1 MEKGRIYNVVKKL
14 LKKIYLNIKKINI
27 KIKLKKMLTR
37 NEKKTI
43 FLIGSP
49 LHGNI
54 GDHAISMAERKLLEN
69 IKEKT
74 VIEIPGEYYNLCPN
88 YIKKRVKENDI
99 ILITGGGFI
108 GSLWLNEENMVRNV
122 IETFNNN
129 RIIIMPQTVYFENS
143 EEGKREL
150 EVSKSIYEYHPDLW
164 LFVREKRSF
173 MYCKKNLDKIKN
185 IFLVPDIV
193 TYLDY
198 QSPREKRSGVLFCLR
213 KDKEK
218 VISDEKINKIIAE
231 LKTKKLDVKN
241 TTTVINKRISMK
253 NRKKVVENKLMEFKK
268 SNLVIT
274 DRLHGMIFAAIT
286 ATPCIAMDN
295 LSGKVKG
302 VYEWFK
308 ALGYIKFVTNIDDM
322 INEAKQLMSNKEYNY
337 NNEDFNKQFNI
348 IIKLLNEK

>member
-1 MEKGRIYNVVKKL
+1 MIKKL
-14 LKKIYLNIKKINI
+14 LKKIYLNIKKINV
-27 KIKLKKMLTR
+27 KIKLKKILIR
-37 NEKKTI
+37 DEKKAI

-69 IKEKT
+69 IEEKIK
-74 VIEIPGEYYNLCPN
+74 IEIPGEYYNLCSN
-88 YIKKRVKENDI
+88 YIKKMVKENDI

-108 GSLWLNEENMVRNV
+108 GSLWLNEEKMVRNI

-129 RIIIMPQTVYFENS
+129 RIIIMPQTVYFEDNKD
-143 EEGKREL
+143 GKREL
-150 EVSKSIYEYHPDLW
+150 EISKRIYENHPDLW
-164 LFVREKRSF
+164 LFVREERSF
-173 MYCKKNLDKIKN
+173 LYCKKNLGKIKN

-198 QSPREKRSGVLFCLR
+198 QLPREERKGVLFCLR

-218 VISDEKINKIIAE
+218 VISNEKINSIMHE
-231 LKTKKLDVKN
+231 LKKMNLNIKN

-253 NRKKVVENKLMEFKK
+253 NRKKIVENKLMEFKK

-308 ALGYIKFVTNIDDM
+308 SLGYIKFATNIED
-322 INEAKQLMSNKEYNY
+322 ILNEAKELMANNGYHY
-337 NNEDFNKQFNI
+337 NNEDFNKKFNKI
-348 IIKLLNEK
+348 IELLNEK